1 MDIEQGKKKAEIRL
15 VQLFV
20 NSYDL
25 KTNKTFWEKQ
35 NFWKEPI
42 YSLMKIVA
50 KTLSNTERNCGKK
63 LKFYEAK
70 EK

>member
-1 MDIEQGKKKAEIRL
+1 MCIEQGEKAEVSRE
-15 VQLFV
+15 QLFV

-35 NFWKEPI
+35 NFWKEPT
-42 YSLMKIVA
+42 YSLMKIIA
-50 KTLSNTERNCGKK
+50 KTLSSTERNCGKK